1 MSTKSSTHKTRD
13 GFWFA
18 TYNRIERKVAWALII
33 VGSSII
39 LVYALYELGKSA
51 YALLQDFFAKPSW
64 ELFLSLAGILVA
76 FGLLILFVSVIRE
89 KLYVRR
95 HDPYLKEEK

>member
-1 MSTKSSTHKTRD
+1 MSSKSSTRKSGE

-18 TYNRIERKVAWALII
+18 TYNRIERKVAWGLII
-33 VGSSII
+33 FGGGII
-39 LVYALYELGKSA
+39 LLYALYELGKAA
-51 YALLQDFFAKPSW
+51 YETLQDFFANPSL
-64 ELFLSLAGILVA
+64 EMFLGFAGILVV

-89 KLYVRR
+89 KLYIRK